1 MTIPAWLAALQRPD
15 AFDHPTTAFALCET
29 HISWV
34 LLTGPFA
41 YKFKKPVDFGFLDYT
56 TLEKRKFYCAEEL
69 RLNKRLA
76 PSLYDSVVPLQG
88 NLEQPVVGKPG
99 TAGFEYAVRMHQ
111 FAAADR
117 LDAVLER
124 AELTMA
130 DIDDLA
136 RRIASYHQAAPRVAL
151 ASPLGTAALVQQA
164 ISDNFTTI
172 TATGRLDPAWQ
183 ETFEAVA
190 AWSAEQGSRLA
201 DLIEERRRRGMVRE
215 LHGDMH
221 LGNMARFKG
230 EIVIFD
236 GIEFS
241 ESLRWI
247 DCMSEI
253 AFLFMDLTARG
264 APGFAWRVLSRYL
277 EASGDYAGL
286 AVFWY
291 FACYRAMVR
300 AKIAALSDDE
310 GARARLG
317 QYLHLASWFT
327 QTRRPFLLL
336 MHGLSGCGKSHLA
349 TQLIAALQLLQ
360 VRSDVERKR
369 LAGIDPLQHGAA
381 GLYSEAMNR
390 RTYEH
395 LLQIAATAL
404 QSGCSV
410 CLDAAFLRS
419 ADRREATALAQRL
432 GIPWLIL
439 SLHAPRE
446 VLRTRLAARHGDPS
460 DADMHV
466 LDLQLASVEPLSA
479 LEQAHALTIETTKE
493 EPILE
498 LAERIRQHLGLPRN
512 PDPGLEGRPEA

>member
-1 MTIPAWLAALQRPD
+1 MTIPAWLSALQRPD
-15 AFDHPTTAFALCET
+15 AFDHPTTAFTLCET

-56 TLEKRKFYCAEEL
+56 TLEKRQFYCAEEL

-76 PSLYDSVVPLQG
+76 PVLYDAVVPLQG
-88 NLEQPVVGKPG
+88 SLERPVVGKPG
-99 TAGFEYAVRMHQ
+99 TEGFEYAVRMHQ
-111 FAAADR
+111 FAAEDR

-130 DIDDLA
+130 DIDALA
-136 RRIASYHQAAPRVAL
+136 GRIASYHQAAPRVAL
-151 ASPLGTAALVQQA
+151 AGSLGTAALVQQA

-172 TATGRLDPAWQ
+172 TATGRLDPAWR

-190 AWSAEQGSRLA
+190 AWSIEQGSRLA
-201 DLIEERRRRGMVRE
+201 GLIDERRRHGMVRE

-221 LGNMARFKG
+221 LSNMARFRG
-230 EIVIFD
+230 EVVIFD

-241 ESLRWI
+241 ETLRWI

-253 AFLFMDLTARG
+253 AFLFMDLTVRG

-310 GARARLG
+310 GSQARLG
-317 QYLHLASWFT
+317 QYLHLAAQFT
-327 QTRRPFLLL
+327 QARRPFLLL
-336 MHGLSGCGKSHLA
+336 LHGLSGCGKSHLA
-349 TQLIAALQLLQ
+349 AQLIAELQVLQ
-360 VRSDVERKR
+360 VRSDIERKR
-369 LAGIDPLQHGAA
+369 LAGIDPLQRGADA
-381 GLYSEAMNR
+381 LYSETMNR

-395 LLQIAATAL
+395 LAQIAQIAL
-404 QSGCSV
+404 QSGCSL

-419 ADRREATALAQRL
+419 ADRRQAAAPAERL
-432 GIPWLIL
+432 GAPWLIL
-439 SLHAPRE
+439 SLSAPQE
-446 VLRTRLAARHGDPS
+446 VLRARLAARQGDPS
-460 DADMHV
+460 DADLHV
-466 LDLQLASVEPLSA
+466 LDLQLASAEPLSA
-479 LEQAHALTIETTKE
+479 LEQAHTLAIETTKE
-493 EPILE
+493 EPLPE
-498 LAERIRQHLGLPRN
+498 LVERIRERLGIPC
-512 PDPGLEGRPEA
+512 RP